1 MIFRVDYSPLAA
13 FYHLQYQHYT
23 DDLEFYTCLAL
34 DYGGPVLELGA
45 GTGRVAR
52 AIARQGVEVWALEPA
67 QQMRKLGAEHTQG
80 LGVKWLAGDMRQLKL
95 KRQFPLIIAPFNAL
109 MHLYTLDEQDATLE
123 GVRAHLEAGGR
134 FAFDVYNPAH
144 IGPQGVLQH
153 EGSYG
158 EMEVFLHQ
166 EHHPT
171 AQALITHYLVDTV
184 SRNGSLKR
192 QRHTLTQR
200 YYTRYEL
207 ERWLRASGFDFRL
220 FGGFHKEPLTAESPV
235 FVLEAWKK

>member
-1 MIFRVDYSPLAA
+1 MDYSPIAE

-23 DDLEFYTCLAL
+23 DDLGFYTRLAL

-45 GTGRVAR
+45 GTGRVAS
-52 AIARQGVEVWALEPA
+52 AIARRGVEVWALEPA
-67 QQMRKLGAEHTQG
+67 QPMRKLGARYTRG
-80 LGVKWLAGDMRQLKL
+80 LGVKWLSGDMRSLKL
-95 KRQFPLIIAPFNAL
+95 KRRFPLVVAPFNAL

-123 GVRAHLEAGGR
+123 GIRAHLEEGGR
-134 FAFDVYNPAH
+134 FAFDVYNPAQ

-158 EMEVFLHQ
+158 DTEVFLYQ

-171 AQALITHYLVDTV
+171 AQALVTHYLVDTH
-184 SRNGSLKR
+184 SSAGTLKR

-207 ERWLRASGFDFRL
+207 ERWLRTFAFEYRL
-220 FGGFHKEPLTAESPV
+220 FGGFHKEPLTPESPV
-235 FVLEAWKK
+235 FVVLAWKK

>member
-1 MIFRVDYSPLAA
+1 MDYSPIAP
-13 FYHLQYQHYT
+13 FYHLQYQRYT
-23 DDLEFYTCLAL
+23 DDLEFYPRLAL

-45 GTGRVAR
+45 GTGRVAW

-67 QQMRKLGAEHTQG
+67 LQMRRLGAKHTRG
-80 LGVKWLAGDMRQLKL
+80 LGVKWLAGDMRLLKL

-109 MHLYTLDEQDATLE
+109 MHLYTLDEQDAMLE

-153 EGSYG
+153 EGNYN
-158 EMEVFLHQ
+158 ETEVFLYQ
-166 EHHPT
+166 EHHST
-171 AQALITHYLVDTV
+171 AQALLTHYLVDTL
-184 SRNGSLKR
+184 SPTGTLKR

-207 ERWLRASGFDFRL
+207 ERWLRAFSFDYRL
-220 FGGFHKEPLTAESPV
+220 FGGFHKEPLTPESPV